1 MKKCPSCGKKSI
13 QSHKDKQIENE
24 NTPMKIISLFKKIK
38 PKNKIKTQKKTQKKT
53 REKTQEKSQK
63 IKILTQINILKEL

>member
-24 NTPMKIISLFKKIK
+24 KTPMKITSLFKKIK
-38 PKNKIKTQKKTQKKT
+38 PKNKLFK
-53 REKTQEKSQK
+53 
-63 IKILTQINILKEL
+63 L